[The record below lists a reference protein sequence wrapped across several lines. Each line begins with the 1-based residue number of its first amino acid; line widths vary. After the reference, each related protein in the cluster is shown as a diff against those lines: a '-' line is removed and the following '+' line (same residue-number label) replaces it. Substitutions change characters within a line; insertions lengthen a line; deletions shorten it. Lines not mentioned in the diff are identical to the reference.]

1 MTEKKWLG
9 IDVSGEELAVGVY
22 PSGETKTFPYQPQ
35 GIWDLLVFVG
45 SFKPERIIIE
55 ATGGLEAA
63 VAAELYNSGLPVC
76 VINPRQVRDFA
87 KSIGVLAKTD
97 NIDAVV
103 LGRYGE
109 AIKPQIRP
117 LATEEEQAI
126 KELVARRRQLV
137 EMLVQEKNRYC
148 RASNKKTG
156 KDILKH
162 IKWLEKRIKDQNT
175 DLGDAIMKSRAWSEK
190 ASILKSVPGVGDV
203 MSFTLIADLPE
214 LGTLGRKEIAALV
227 GVAPFNCDSGKMHGQ
242 RRVWGGRGNVRKA
255 LYMGILSGI
264 KFNPVLR
271 AFYERLIAAG
281 KKPKL
286 AITACMRKLLVILN
300 AMVKSKQVWKAELI
314 EA

>member
-1 MTEKKWLG
+1 MTEKKWIG

-35 GIWDLLVFVG
+35 GIWDLLMFVG

-97 NIDAVV
+97 DIDAVV

-148 RASNKKTG
+148 RASKKTG

-175 DLGDAIMKSRAWSEK
+175 VTAGQEFPSFRRSNYPTLRR
-190 ASILKSVPGVGDV
+190 LK
-203 MSFTLIADLPE
+203 
-214 LGTLGRKEIAALV
+214 
-227 GVAPFNCDSGKMHGQ
+227 
-242 RRVWGGRGNVRKA
+242 
-255 LYMGILSGI
+255 
-264 KFNPVLR
+264 
-271 AFYERLIAAG
+271 
-281 KKPKL
+281 
-286 AITACMRKLLVILN
+286 ILN
-300 AMVKSKQVWKAELI
+300 LPSGEGFWGLFGAAVMLQDGTKPPTLLA
-314 EA
+314 A